1 VWESYQRQVDK
12 NHEFIHQK
20 SLASSQEGLHSQIFA
35 TESNMDRIAL
45 KKRILAAGTKAQQAI
60 INDFKSRIEELKSS
74 GQQYADE
81 QQDSG
86 ALSMSQASEEQIN
99 LMTEQLNMLE
109 EEMDKLGRISA
120 DEIHDVVHLGSVV
133 KTNHQQFFVSVSIER
148 FKCEGQDYFGIST
161 KAPIYKAME
170 GKSSGDRFEV
180 NGRQFEIVDLF

>member
-1 VWESYQRQVDK
+1 MEK
-12 NHEFIHQK
+12 I
-20 SLASSQEGLHSQIFA
+20 
-35 TESNMDRIAL
+35 TL
-45 KKRILAAGTKAQQAI
+45 KKRILAAGIKAQAAI
-60 INDFKSRIEELKSS
+60 INDFKSRLEELKSS

-86 ALSMSQASEEQIN
+86 ALSMSQATEEQIN

-109 EEMDKLGRISA
+109 EEMDKLNRITT
-120 DEIHDVVHLGSVV
+120 DDVHDVVHLGSVV

-148 FKCEGQDYFGIST
+148 FKCDGQDYYGIST

-170 GKSSGDRFEV
+170 SKSKGDRFEM